1 MKSLLKEEDVES
13 LGTSQRRSL
22 IIETL
27 KRTNIV
33 KVSELSDLFQVT
45 MVTIRRDLDILEN
58 QGHLKRIHGGAVP
71 VQAYDLSE
79 LFGSNNENKHLIKE
93 KIGRA
98 AAELISK
105 SDNIIIDSGTTPLEV
120 VKNIDIDLLHNGNLT
135 IITNSLPVCNELRSE
150 KGVHLIFLGGIY
162 VPDYEVV
169 VGPRTINHLRT
180 LYVDKMFLGTDGLTF
195 SQGITTANVL
205 EAEVSQ
211 EMVKVAKE
219 IIVVSDS
226 TKIGQKGLASMGSI
240 TEIDKL
246 ISDKN
251 APDDFVKRLQEY
263 GVEVILV

>member
-1 MKSLLKEEDVES
+1 MISWLKEENVEA
-13 LGTSQRRSL
+13 LGTSQRRSV

-27 KRTNIV
+27 KRTNV
-33 KVSELSDLFQVT
+33 VRVSELSDLFGVT
-45 MVTIRRDLDILEN
+45 KVTIRRDLDVLEK

-71 VQAYDLSE
+71 VQSCAFSE
-79 LFGSNNENKHLIKE
+79 LFELNTENKHLVKQR
-93 KIGRA
+93 IGRA
-98 AAELISK
+98 AAKLIAM

-120 VKNIDIDLLHNGNLT
+120 VKNIDHNLLNAGNLT
-135 IITNSLPVCNELRSE
+135 IITNSLPVCTELRSE

-162 VPDYEVV
+162 VPNYEVV
-169 VGPRTINHLRT
+169 VGPSTVNHIRT

-226 TKIGQKGLASMGSI
+226 SKIGQKGLASMGSI

-246 ISDKN
+246 ITDKN
-251 APDDFVKRLQEY
+251 APEDFVAQLQQN
-263 GVEVILV
+263 GVEVVLV